1 VSPGQVEEK
10 LPNFKD
16 QYISAAFRDV
26 LLLEHE
32 FTTSYLRTSE
42 AVRRKDC
49 AVVIIKME
57 VEMEK

>member
-1 VSPGQVEEK
+1 VVEKSPA
-10 LPNFKD
+10 NFKD
-16 QYISAAFRDV
+16 QYISSGFRDV
-26 LLLEHE
+26 LLLERE
-32 FTTSYLRTSE
+32 FTTSCLRRSE